1 MQFELILNCLVIGF
15 IVAAPIGPIG
25 VLCIKRSLQYGA
37 KTGIA
42 LGFGTALAD
51 MFYASIAAFGL
62 TALFDFFVSFQSVI
76 QIIGIVFLVLIG
88 IKTYKSKPAIVASI
102 KHNKTNLIGE
112 FLGAFFLT
120 LTNPITILAF
130 TALFIS
136 AGLKNSAYLEAL
148 QAVVGVFVGSMLCWI
163 FLSIFISRYTQKI
176 TQEMLLKIN
185 KISGVII
192 LLFAVVVAFKI

>member
-1 MQFELILNCLVIGF
+1 MQFELFLNCLVIGF

-42 LGFGTALAD
+42 LGLGTALAD

-62 TALFDFFVSFQSVI
+62 TALFNFFVSFQSII
-76 QIIGIVFLVLIG
+76 QIIGTIFLILIG
-88 IKTYKSKPAIVASI
+88 IKTYRSKPAIVASI

-112 FLGAFFLT
+112 FLGAFLLT
-120 LTNPITILAF
+120 LTNPVTILAF
-130 TALFIS
+130 TALFLS

-148 QAVVGVFVGSMLCWI
+148 QAVVGVFIGSMLCWI
-163 FLSIFISRYTQKI
+163 FLSVFISRYTQKI
-176 TQEMLLKIN
+176 TQEMLIKIN
-185 KISGVII
+185 KFSGIII
-192 LLFAVVVAFKI
+192 LIFAAVIAFKI